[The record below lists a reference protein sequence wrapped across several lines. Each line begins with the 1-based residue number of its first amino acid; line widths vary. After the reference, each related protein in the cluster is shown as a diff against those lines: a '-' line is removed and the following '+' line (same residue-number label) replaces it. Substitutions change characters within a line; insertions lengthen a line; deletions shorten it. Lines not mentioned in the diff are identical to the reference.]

1 MNVGILLLLL
11 ILAYAGWIISRKIK
25 KIRSGQFC
33 DCGHCSRGCGNGACI
48 SDGKSITGGGYN
60 KEQLL

>member
-11 ILAYAGWIISRKIK
+11 ILAYAGWVISRKIK
-25 KIRSGQFC
+25 KTRSGQFC

-48 SDGKSITGGGYN
+48 SDGEIHNGKWI
-60 KEQLL
+60 

>member
-11 ILAYAGWIISRKIK
+11 ILAYAGWVISRKIK
-25 KIRSGQFC
+25 KSVPVNSAIAGIAAVAAEMEPAS
-33 DCGHCSRGCGNGACI
+33 AM
-48 SDGKSITGGGYN
+48 GKAITGSGYN